1 MKVLIGRVNGK
12 VQGVWFRRFV
22 AQSAISQGVTGY
34 ARNLADGSVEVA
46 LAGGQ
51 EQVRTVQLHVEQGP
65 PASRVD
71 KVIWEVRE
79 IEQLLDGF
87 QVL

>member
-1 MKVLIGRVNGK
+1 MKVLVGRVTGK

-22 AQSAISQGVTGY
+22 AQVAIPLGVTGY

-46 LAGGQ
+46 LTGAP
-51 EQVRTVQLHVEQGP
+51 EQVRAVQLRVKQGP

-71 KVIWEVRE
+71 GVIWEVRE
-79 IEQLLDGF
+79 IAQVFTGF
-87 QVL
+87 EVL